1 MEKRSS
7 RPNRT
12 AQIGLGCSVTFRIMS
27 ESKPVAATS
36 TGLSSRALLRRAED
50 GDVNALT
57 ALFERQGHAL
67 RRWARGRLPRW
78 ARSLVDTSDLVQ
90 DAMLQTFRRLPAFD
104 NRGRGALQAYLREA
118 VANRIRDELRRVD
131 RRPTLEAL
139 DETLRDHG
147 ASPYHQAAESERQ
160 RRYKEALA
168 TLTPSEQTLVV
179 GRIEMGYTFD
189 QLALVSG
196 RATPEAARVALRR
209 AILKLADIMARS
221 A

>member
-1 MEKRSS
+1 MDD
-7 RPNRT
+7 
-12 AQIGLGCSVTFRIMS
+12 
-27 ESKPVAATS
+27 SKAAAPS
-36 TGLSSRALLRRAED
+36 GLSSRALLRRAED
-50 GDVNALT
+50 GDPQALT
-57 ALFERQGHAL
+57 ALFERQGLAL

-78 ARSLVDTSDLVQ
+78 ARSLVDTNDLIQ

-139 DETLRDHG
+139 DDTLCDRG
-147 ASPYHQAAESERQ
+147 ASPFHQAAESERQ

-168 TLTPSEQTLVV
+168 SLSPAEQTLIV
-179 GRIEMGYTFD
+179 GRIELGYTFE
-189 QLALVSG
+189 QLALVGG

-209 AILKLADIMARS
+209 AILKMADIMARG